1 MEETLAQAAYS
12 PHEDELNVKTKDWQ
26 VECPSSTERS
36 ESLEQE
42 IQHVAD

>member
-1 MEETLAQAAYS
+1 MEETLAQAAYC
-12 PHEDELNVKTKDWQ
+12 PHEDEPNVRTKDWQ
-26 VECPSSTERS
+26 VECPSSTDRS